1 MIKVHIP
8 RTLEELWPILEK
20 DSDID
25 IYAGGTDYLVRR
37 RRGEKAH
44 ETMACLERIES
55 LKGISENDK
64 QVCIG
69 ACTTF
74 SRILS
79 SNVARVQLPLLVK
92 AASVLGS
99 PHIRNMGTIGGNI
112 ATASPAADSLPPLYA
127 LDAEVELITRE
138 SSRLVPVK
146 NFIKGPGKTGR
157 RSGEIISSV
166 RLKKSGTFNINHFEK
181 IGQRQALSIAI
192 VSFAA
197 AMKVDENNI
206 IKDARLAWGSVGPT
220 VIRSFEAEKLL
231 IDRPLSLSS
240 LQDASEIVRE
250 EVQPIDD
257 IRASKEYRR
266 ESAGN
271 ILLRLARHSLDIG
284 LDNRLNEGDIIK

>member
-20 DSDID
+20 DPDID

-55 LKGISENDK
+55 LKGISEDDK

-69 ACTTF
+69 ACATF
-74 SRILS
+74 SQILAT
-79 SNVARVQLPLLVK
+79 NVARVQLLLLVK
-92 AASVLGS
+92 AAGVLGS

-127 LDAEVELITRE
+127 LDAEVELITRD
-138 SSRLVPVK
+138 SSRILPVK
-146 NFIKGPGKTGR
+146 DFIKGPGKTVR
-157 RSGEIISSV
+157 PGEIISSV

-284 LDNRLNEGDIIK
+284 LDNRRNEGDIIK